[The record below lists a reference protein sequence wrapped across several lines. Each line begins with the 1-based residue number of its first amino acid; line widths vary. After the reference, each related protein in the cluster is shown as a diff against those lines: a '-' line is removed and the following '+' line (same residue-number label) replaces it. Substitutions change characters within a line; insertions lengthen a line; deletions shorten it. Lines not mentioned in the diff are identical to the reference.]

1 MKTLC
6 NGDAT
11 ALTIPQ
17 AMSDLTGSISA
28 GQLPIARSSGLKY
41 IRNWLRIFFNVFAGG
56 WLLANSLRFGRHD
69 LAGQAGGDC
78 SLFGKQYMGN
88 VPDRPR
94 VSDCGYQRYADAYQQ
109 DSTSPGLYHP
119 NPPGTLLI
127 GHTNKLHFPDLKS
140 KYYRVFGQLYG
151 QCGDSNNG

>member
-1 MKTLC
+1 M
-6 NGDAT
+6 
-11 ALTIPQ
+11 
-17 AMSDLTGSISA
+17 
-28 GQLPIARSSGLKY
+28 
-41 IRNWLRIFFNVFAGG
+41 
-56 WLLANSLRFGRHD
+56 ANSLGLGRYD
-69 LAGQAGGDC
+69 LAVSGGDC

-109 DSTSPGLYHP
+109 DSDFARTDYSGL
-119 NPPGTLLI
+119 GDSRI

-151 QCGDSNNG
+151 QFGDSNYG